1 MRLRGV
7 FLGDPA
13 LKSAVAPAAAAA
25 AVHPTAAAIPHA
37 AAAAAGTIDIDPFG
51 PGGTLGGSAQVTALT
66 ALSIPFASH
75 EKQAPPRAPPSARGA
90 DPFGSVAALD
100 PFAVVGATPRG
111 GATAAFGAAAAP
123 PPPQYAAAGSAPASV
138 ATAAT
143 TATATAAAA
152 DPNNPFAFGSA
163 AVQPF
168 R

>member
-51 PGGTLGGSAQVTALT
+51 PGGTLGGSAQVT

-163 AVQPF
+163 AAQPF